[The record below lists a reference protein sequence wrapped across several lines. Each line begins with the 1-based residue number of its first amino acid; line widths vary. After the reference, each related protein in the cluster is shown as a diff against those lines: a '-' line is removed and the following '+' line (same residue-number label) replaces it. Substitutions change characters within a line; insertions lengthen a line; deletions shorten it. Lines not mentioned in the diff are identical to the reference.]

1 MIKFI
6 KDNGKALII
15 NDISEETGW
24 VILYNESYMLFHI
37 WENIEN
43 YSYGLSF
50 DECCGTLEEA
60 FEIVEGYT

>member
-15 NDISEETGW
+15 NDISEENGW
-24 VILYNESYMLFHI
+24 VIWYDQSYMLFHI

-43 YSYGLSF
+43 YSLNKPF
-50 DECCGTLEEA
+50 DKCCGSLEEA